1 MQGAVMMPSCFGSD
15 FGDQIGRFV
24 TVIDRNNNEFE
35 IKVER
40 HSGFIFL
47 TKGFAALRDF
57 YDITLGAWLKL
68 VFVGFGRF
76 VLKKLKS
83 RINRKI
89 FFPVFDPPMK
99 FVIER
104 DVNTHNFLQA
114 FPNSIIELSYRHDLN
129 NFTISYVKHLT
140 ASDITSGYLV
150 R

>member
-76 VLKKLKS
+76 VLKK
-83 RINRKI
+83 
-89 FFPVFDPPMK
+89 

-150 R
+150 C